1 MNWTIEKRK
10 QGNEIWVSSN
20 VQPESILVGEGYSKK
35 EYKRSMELA
44 KVIAKA
50 LNEYEQTEAEQE
62 GWVCKHCGKSTFETE
77 YDYLADID
85 EHLGCALEFQKLNIQ
100 HD

>member
-20 VQPESILVGEGYSKK
+20 VQPESILVGEGYEKK

-44 KVIAKA
+44 KVIVDA
-50 LNEYEQTEAEQE
+50 LN
-62 GWVCKHCGKSTFETE
+62 KHEIKEITKKFSV
-77 YDYLADID
+77 
-85 EHLGCALEFQKLNIQ
+85 K
-100 HD
+100 

>member
-20 VQPESILVGEGYSKK
+20 VKPESVLIGEGYMKK

-44 KVIAKA
+44 QVIVKA
-50 LNEYEQTEAEQE
+50 LNEYEKE
-62 GWVCKHCGKSTFETE
+62 
-77 YDYLADID
+77 L
-85 EHLGCALEFQKLNIQ
+85 
-100 HD
+100 

>member
-20 VQPESILVGEGYSKK
+20 VKPESILIGEGYMKK

-44 KVIAKA
+44 KVVVDA
-50 LNEYEQTEAEQE
+50 LD
-62 GWVCKHCGKSTFETE
+62 KHEK
-77 YDYLADID
+77 
-85 EHLGCALEFQKLNIQ
+85 KL
-100 HD
+100 

>member
-20 VQPESILVGEGYSKK
+20 VQPESILVGEGYMKK

-44 KVIAKA
+44 KVIVEA
-50 LNEYEQTEAEQE
+50 LN
-62 GWVCKHCGKSTFETE
+62 KHETR
-77 YDYLADID
+77 AITRK
-85 EHLGCALEFQKLNIQ
+85 FSVK
-100 HD
+100 